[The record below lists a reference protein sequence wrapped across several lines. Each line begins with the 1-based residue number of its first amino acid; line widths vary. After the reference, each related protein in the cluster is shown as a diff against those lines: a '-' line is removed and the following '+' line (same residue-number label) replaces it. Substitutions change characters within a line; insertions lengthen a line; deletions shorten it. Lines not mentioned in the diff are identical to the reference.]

1 MNSTGPVDRLIEI
14 WADPRIRGLARR
26 WAGNAETADDAMQST
41 FEAIARL
48 PRLTEIENL
57 RGYFIQV
64 LRRMV
69 YRELGQL
76 NAVLADDFTRIAEER
91 RSTPSFE
98 DDVCTSLQGRAR
110 YERFCGERDR
120 LMLKVSARS
129 ADPAR
134 YRAVIG
140 DAAEQVL
147 QAGMRGEPSEADL
160 PPALRAAYP
169 EYFAQPGVS
178 VNTCDQRYHR
188 ARQDVMKLLK
198 AVVPRS
204 ELSGD

>member
-1 MNSTGPVDRLIEI
+1 MNSTGPEDRLIEI

-26 WAGNAETADDAMQST
+26 WAGNAETADDAMQGT

-48 PRLTEIENL
+48 PHLAEIENL
-57 RGYFIQV
+57 RGYFIRV

-76 NAVLADDFTRIAEER
+76 NAVPADDFTRMTEKR
-91 RSTPSFE
+91 QSTPSFE

-110 YERFCGERDR
+110 YERFRAERGR
-120 LMLKVSARS
+120 LVLKVSARS

-134 YRAVIG
+134 YRIVIG
-140 DAAEQVL
+140 DTAEQIL
-147 QAGMRGEPSEADL
+147 QAGIRGEPSEADL

-169 EYFAQPGVS
+169 EYFAQPGVPA
-178 VNTCDQRYHR
+178 NTRDQRCHR
-188 ARQDVMKLLK
+188 ARKDVRKLLK
-198 AVVPRS
+198 AAVPRS

>member
-1 MNSTGPVDRLIEI
+1 MNSTGPVDRLIKI
-14 WADPRIRGLARR
+14 WADPRVRGLARQ

-48 PRLTEIENL
+48 SHLAEIENL
-57 RGYFIQV
+57 RGYFTRV

-76 NAVLADDFTRIAEER
+76 NAVLADDFTRMAEER
-91 RSTPSFE
+91 QSSPSFE
-98 DDVCTSLQGRAR
+98 DDVCTSLQGRAQ
-110 YERFCGERDR
+110 YGRFRGERDR
-120 LMLKVSARS
+120 LVLKVSARS

-134 YRAVIG
+134 YRAVIAG
-140 DAAEQVL
+140 AAERIL
-147 QAGMRGEPSEADL
+147 QAGVRGEPSEADL

-169 EYFAQPGVS
+169 EYFAPPGVS
-178 VNTCDQRYHR
+178 ANTCDQRCHR
-188 ARQDVMKLLK
+188 AREDVKKLLM

-204 ELSGD
+204 ELSRD

>member
-14 WADPRIRGLARR
+14 WADPRIRGLAWR
-26 WAGNAETADDAMQST
+26 WAGNAEAADDALQST
-41 FEAIARL
+41 FEAMVRL
-48 PRLTEIENL
+48 PHLAEIENL
-57 RGYFIQV
+57 RGYFVRV

-76 NAVLADDFTRIAEER
+76 DAVLPDDFSRLAEER
-91 RSTPSFE
+91 QSTPSFE
-98 DDVCTSLQGRAR
+98 DGVCTSLQGRAR
-110 YERFCGERDR
+110 YRRFCAERDR
-120 LMLKVSARS
+120 LVAAVAARS
-129 ADPAR
+129 ADKPR

-140 DAAEQVL
+140 DAAEQIL
-147 QAGMRGEPSEADL
+147 RAGLHGEPSEADL

-169 EYFAQPGVS
+169 EYFAQPGVPA
-178 VNTCDQRYHR
+178 NTCDQRCHR
-188 ARQDVMKLLK
+188 ALKDIRKLLK